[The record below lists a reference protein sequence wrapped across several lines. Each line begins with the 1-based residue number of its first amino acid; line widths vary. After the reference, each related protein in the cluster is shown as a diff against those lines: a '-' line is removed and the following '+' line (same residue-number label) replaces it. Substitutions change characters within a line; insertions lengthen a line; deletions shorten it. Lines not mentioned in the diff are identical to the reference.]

1 MKKPFNIFTRI
12 AIVLGSIAVYAMIF
26 PMLYP
31 LAGEA
36 TAAFSLVPVAIIGW
50 LLGIYGSLLFG
61 ILIIP
66 LHNFLLH
73 LAGVPPYEIIPAL
86 IGSFAFTLIGMVFGW
101 IRQLSDRVNKQTEEL
116 REEGQILREEIE
128 KRKKAEERL
137 THDALHDPLTN
148 LPNRRL
154 FANRLEHAI
163 EWNKRYPNELFAV
176 VYLDFDRFKII
187 NDSLGH
193 NVGDELLVGLAR
205 RLESSIRAMDMVAR
219 MGGDEFAI
227 LLEAV
232 KSTEEVIITVK
243 RLHASLEAPFE
254 AHGNSIAMTASI
266 GVVVNLLHYE
276 QIDDILRDADIA
288 MYHAKVN
295 GKNGFRIFDI
305 GMREQAENILKLES
319 DLRKAIRNKE
329 FRIHYQPIL
338 SLKQQQLTGF
348 EALVRW
354 EHPERGLLYP
364 ADFIKG
370 AEESGQ
376 IVPIGEWVLYEACR
390 QMKQWQ
396 TEFNMESSLTIS
408 VNLSSRQFMQSD
420 LVRQIEDVLE
430 QTALSAESLRLEL
443 TEMTLIEDVETA
455 VIIIER
461 LRTLGVGVEIDDF
474 GAGYSSLG
482 YLRHLPVNNIKIDR
496 SFISM
501 LGVNKSGVAIIRAII
516 AMANSLD
523 MKVIAEGIETLDQMN
538 NLTEL
543 QCDYGQG
550 FFFNKALDSDTAQA
564 LIKETSEGAR
574 QLNTAMK
581 K

>member
-254 AHGNSIAMTASI
+254 SHGNSIAMTASI

-329 FRIHYQPIL
+329 LRIHYQPIL